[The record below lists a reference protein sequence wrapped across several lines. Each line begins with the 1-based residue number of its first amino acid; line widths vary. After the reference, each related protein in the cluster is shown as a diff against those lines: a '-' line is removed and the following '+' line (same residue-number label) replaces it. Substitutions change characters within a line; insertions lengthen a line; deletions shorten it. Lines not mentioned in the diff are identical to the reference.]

1 VVVSSFIADP
11 ADYPGET
18 VTVTPYEPRHL
29 RTWTASVA
37 VHVFDPTYV
46 GFHRPETV
54 AARTKVVDR

>member
-1 VVVSSFIADP
+1 MTSFIADP
-11 ADYPGET
+11 KDYIGPA

-37 VHVFDPTYV
+37 VHVSDPTYV

-54 AARTKVVDR
+54 VARTKVVER